1 MREQDSKVSEYM
13 KSNSNQMKNMEA
25 QQKAMDFQLGQLA
38 TTVGNMQN
46 KGKFPS
52 TTEPNPKEY
61 CKAIELRSGTKYQGP
76 QLSSEDDDEEKT
88 AEVEEEKE
96 IEEDEEIEPNQ
107 EDEEEKG
114 LMKKKGK
121 EVESSHRVPKWKIAK
136 SLKEKA
142 SDDIEC
148 DEWGIPKVPDRIPF
162 PRRFVKNKLD
172 SSLQF
177 NQPVRGFLNRGVRK
191 LKMGKTQMMR
201 LRFFSILLIIH
212 SMCSTKKVAPKVSSH
227 QCPDKCGSVSIPYPF
242 GIGSECSINASFAV
256 ECLSKGSNH
265 PKPYLRSIGGLEV
278 VEVSVE
284 LATVTVV
291 QAVTPL
297 NCSYEKN
304 TFMTLGKS
312 LVGTP
317 FTIFSSLAVVGCKTE
332 VWLMDSQTN
341 SSSLGCRP
349 ICGYTTL
356 GCNGINCCR
365 ISAST
370 LGPVQEL
377 EYVPMVLSWE
387 FNDPMAH
394 NRQGVSCRNLTYGYS
409 ATSDNNI
416 TSSID
421 RRRCYCKDGFT
432 GNPYKVDG
440 DGGCQDINECLNST
454 LNNCTVG
461 TTCFNM
467 PGSFTCFSHVDQH
480 NMKSI
485 IAGISSGAGTL
496 LLLTGAGMSSKVI
509 RKRIKANRKKK
520 FFKHNGGLLLQQQ
533 LSSNDGGAE
542 RIKLFSSKE
551 LAFATDRYNDN
562 RILGR
567 GGQGTVYKG
576 MLPDGRIVAVKKSKK
591 MEEAYIEVF
600 INEVVIL
607 SQINHRNVVKLL
619 GCCLETEVPL
629 LVYEFISNGTLFEHI
644 HDQNDEYF
652 PLSWKMRVRIATE
665 VASVLSYLHNAASVL
680 IYHRDIKSTN
690 ILLDDKYRAK
700 VSDFGTSRSISID
713 QTHLTT
719 KVLGTFGYLD
729 PEYFQSSQFTEKS
742 DVYSFGV
749 VMVELLTGEKA
760 ISKVRAETG
769 KSLATHF
776 LHSMEENNLSDILD
790 PEILKEGRME
800 EIVAVAK
807 LAKRCLNLTGKRR
820 PTMKAVS
827 AELVGILMK
836 EDASASPYNLK
847 DMEFESI
854 EICGDFDFP
863 STSNSTNVNVI
874 PAESSESP
882 LMFGN

>member
-1 MREQDSKVSEYM
+1 
-13 KSNSNQMKNMEA
+13 
-25 QQKAMDFQLGQLA
+25 
-38 TTVGNMQN
+38 
-46 KGKFPS
+46 
-52 TTEPNPKEY
+52 
-61 CKAIELRSGTKYQGP
+61 
-76 QLSSEDDDEEKT
+76 
-88 AEVEEEKE
+88 
-96 IEEDEEIEPNQ
+96 
-107 EDEEEKG
+107 
-114 LMKKKGK
+114 
-121 EVESSHRVPKWKIAK
+121 
-136 SLKEKA
+136 
-142 SDDIEC
+142 
-148 DEWGIPKVPDRIPF
+148 
-162 PRRFVKNKLD
+162 
-172 SSLQF
+172 
-177 NQPVRGFLNRGVRK
+177 
-191 LKMGKTQMMR
+191 MGKTQMMR

-212 SMCSTKKVAPKVSSH
+212 SMCSTKKVAPEVSSH

-284 LATVTVV
+284 LATVTVM

-377 EYVPMVLSWE
+377 EVHYKTYGQGDGDLICGFVFISSYEWLTRDYKNNYKTFQKHSNLLNISLLQYVPMVLSWE

-461 TTCFNM
+461 TTCFNI
-467 PGSFTCFSHVDQH
+467 PGSFTCFSHVDQY

-496 LLLTGAGMSSKVI
+496 LLLTGAGMSSRVI

-874 PAESSESP
+874 TAESSESP